1 MEVLIGNRAFANLI
15 EDYMGPD
22 ARRYLDELCEGYEAR
37 ERENDECYA
46 NGYEDGFADGQSR

>member
-1 MEVLIGNRAFANLI
+1 
-15 EDYMGPD
+15 MGPD